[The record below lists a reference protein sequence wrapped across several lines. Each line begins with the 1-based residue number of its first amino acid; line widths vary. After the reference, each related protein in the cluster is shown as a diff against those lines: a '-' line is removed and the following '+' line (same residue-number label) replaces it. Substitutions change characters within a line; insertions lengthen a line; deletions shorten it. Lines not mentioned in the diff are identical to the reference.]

1 MTNTIRKRLG
11 PMSVVATIAVLGVLA
26 AFIALAAMPET
37 ASAQPAPPGGGPG
50 SGGGTTPTPPPG
62 GPPAPPALPPS
73 AGANQ
78 VGGPAD
84 SYVIEGPGFVDQQA
98 DQVSD
103 YVIVV
108 TDEDGNAPDYDA
120 HGGNMVRVRFTR
132 HDAVPSI
139 DEAGDI
145 VVGCLPDD
153 ARLTST
159 NLQGMLTASL
169 QSGVPGD
176 QCSITLDLSTGSDMF
191 TIMATSVPNNTRLG
205 MSVTVVGGSLVDT
218 HTVTFLNPGV
228 PTPPPTPDPVR
239 DTADPD
245 CYSVSSSD
253 DVGYDDSPNPGV
265 AQVNAERGQTTVQVL
280 DNSDST
286 VLTVTSCHEGPV
298 YLRFIDR
305 YGAPFSRDVDECPD
319 CPSAAGASIVG
330 LDGQDRLALNL
341 MRNLSAADALMY
353 DQYQVRT
360 ITTGS
365 VVNTQLIGRAG
376 NYYQGKFRFYDPCH
390 WEPFQVHVYDKDY
403 KTRVATE
410 TIHCTPAAIADPT
423 EFSVEVHTA
432 VHGRATVRWAEIP
445 GSIRYHVAAIDTTNP
460 AMWTVDPA
468 HYSVVERSADRMVQF
483 NGLTSGTTY
492 LFVAI
497 GEQANGTYSI
507 PRSLLQT
514 TVYQ

>member
-11 PMSVVATIAVLGVLA
+11 PLSVVATIAVLGVLA
-26 AFIALAAMPET
+26 AFIALAAMPEG
-37 ASAQPAPPGGGPG
+37 ASAQGN
-50 SGGGTTPTPPPG
+50 TPPPPPPPVTPAPTD
-62 GPPAPPALPPS
+62 PPAPEPMG
-73 AGANQ
+73 GA
-78 VGGPAD
+78 PD

-108 TDEDGNAPDYDA
+108 TDEDGNNPDYDT
-120 HGGNMVRVRFTR
+120 HGGETVRVRFTR

-139 DEAGDI
+139 DEAGGI

-159 NLQGMLTASL
+159 HLQGLLTAS
-169 QSGVPGD
+169 GT

-205 MSVTVVGGSLVDT
+205 ISVTVVGGSLVDT

-253 DVGYDDSPNPGV
+253 DVGYDDSPNPTV
-265 AQVNAERGQTTVQVL
+265 AQVNAERGQASVQVL
-280 DNSDST
+280 DNSIST
-286 VLTVTSCHEGPV
+286 QLTVTSCHEGPV

-305 YGAPFSRDVDECPD
+305 YGVPFSRDVDECPE

-353 DQYQVRT
+353 DQYQVQT

-365 VVNTQLIGRAG
+365 VVNTRLIGRAG

-390 WEPFQVHVYDKDY
+390 WGPFQVQVYDKNY
-403 KTRVATE
+403 KVRQTIE
-410 TIHCTPAAIADPT
+410 TVSCVPAAIADPT
-423 EFSVEVHTA
+423 EFTVEVSTS
-432 VHGRATVRWAEIP
+432 VHGRATVRWDVIP

-468 HYSVVERSADRMVQF
+468 HYSVVDSGADRMVMF